1 MEGPP
6 KDVLKALASLRAEA
20 KACGLDLVLAKCKA
34 LWSRQT
40 APPPEVVAQ
49 VLQSGLTLVY
59 GTTDSL
65 GALVGHDDVAI
76 RKWALEK
83 AMSHDQLFAALLHPA
98 MPVQHAMA
106 ILRFCAIP
114 RMNYL
119 TRVIRPDLLRPAC
132 EYFDKKVFE
141 TALTKLGLPSIVTDA
156 AYTLLTQPIRLG
168 GFGLRRMA
176 SVSPAAYWSSF
187 SQAAPDIVSLVRS
200 RLLAPEA
207 ASPPHSLSDQLVSD
221 VPGTSPVVLAADPAP
236 AAAPSDSSVSSA
248 PASSF
253 ISSPR
258 FLEAVSALPCTRA
271 VISCHEQL
279 KEAGVKA
286 SVDVFPEKPTD
297 LWTWYGQVGAGRGL
311 QRLLIA
317 EVEDNR
323 AARLFQESHG
333 DPVTVARL
341 TSVRSKLAGVWLNTY
356 PVSRDHTL
364 TDNHFRMAA
373 RLRLGLPPQ
382 DDLPRQ
388 CSCQA
393 VLQHDPLHFYSC
405 GKLKQSAMTMRHDLI
420 VRTLSRYVQRAGGSC
435 YVEPKFYLGKRPDV
449 HIFFPSSR
457 TMVDVSV
464 IHPGALSFAR
474 QAHVPLAAAHLR
486 ERQKV
491 SKYRKVAE
499 GESASFVPFVL
510 ETLGGFGTQ
519 ALKFVSDV
527 ASLARENLSL
537 AQSEPDFRGSMVRC
551 LAIAL
556 QVGNAHVALCGSLM
570 SREHAGRRIGAH

>member
-1 MEGPP
+1 M
-6 KDVLKALASLRAEA
+6 
-20 KACGLDLVLAKCKA
+20 
-34 LWSRQT
+34 
-40 APPPEVVAQ
+40 
-49 VLQSGLTLVY
+49 
-59 GTTDSL
+59 
-65 GALVGHDDVAI
+65 VGHDDVAI

-83 AMSHDQLFAALLHPA
+83 AQSHDQLFAALLHPA

-141 TALTKLGLPSIVTDA
+141 TASTKLGLPSIVTDA

-168 GFGLRRMA
+168 GFGLRRMV

-187 SQAAPDIVSLVRS
+187 CQAAPDIVSLVRS
-200 RLLAPEA
+200 RLLAPGA
-207 ASPPHSLSDQLVSD
+207 APPQPLSDQQLASD
-221 VPGTSPVVLAADPAP
+221 VPGTSPVVLAALAADPAP
-236 AAAPSDSSVSSA
+236 AAASSASSVSSA
-248 PASSF
+248 SASLF
-253 ISSPR
+253 ISTPR
-258 FLEAVSALPCTRA
+258 FLEVVSALPCTRA
-271 VISCHEQL
+271 VVSCHEQL
-279 KEAGVKA
+279 KEADVKA
-286 SVDVFPEKPTD
+286 SMDVFPDKPTD

-311 QRLLIA
+311 QRLLVA

-323 AARLFQESHG
+323 AARLVQDVQG
-333 DPVTVARL
+333 DPIAIARL

-356 PVSRDHTL
+356 PVSRDHTM

-393 VLQHDPLHFYSC
+393 VLQQDPLHFFSC

-464 IHPGALSFAR
+464 IHPGAPSFAR
-474 QAHVPLAAAHLR
+474 QAHVPLSAAHLR
-486 ERQKV
+486 ERQKI

-499 GESASFVPFVL
+499 GESAMFVPFVL
-510 ETLGGFGTQ
+510 ESWGGFGTQ